1 MFVPVTI
8 GILNGR
14 LLLRRAPTAC
24 VVNQHRG
31 GARHHVIRVNTVD
44 GEVVDRGCG
53 SAGADVDD
61 PDLLAGGGEE
71 LVAGVKVGGITPV

>member
-1 MFVPVTI
+1 MAIVIVLAYRVPGVTF
-8 GILNGR
+8 
-14 LLLRRAPTAC
+14 C
-24 VVNQHRG
+24 VVSEHRG
-31 GARHHVIRVNTVD
+31 VACYHVIRVNTVD